1 MQEFA
6 QQWTYKQDVE
16 SMLMNGMCGWYM
28 PAWALSMS
36 QSAVTGMTPLAAH
49 PANLGPAA
57 ALISRWLFFLLKEV
71 L

>member
-1 MQEFA
+1 MDIQ
-6 QQWTYKQDVE
+6 TDVV
-16 SMLMNGMCGWYM
+16 SNLMYERHGWYM

-36 QSAVTGMTPLAAH
+36 QSAVTGMTPRAAH

-57 ALISRWLFFLLKEV
+57 ALISRWLFFLLREV